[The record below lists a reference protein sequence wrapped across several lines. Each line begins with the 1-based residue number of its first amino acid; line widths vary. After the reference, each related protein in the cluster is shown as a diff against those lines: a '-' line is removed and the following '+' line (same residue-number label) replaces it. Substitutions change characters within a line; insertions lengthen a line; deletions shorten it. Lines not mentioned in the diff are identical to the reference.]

1 MGKSRGHNNIPRPQ
15 PKPLPRPQPKPV
27 SKTSSSFLD
36 VMEDGR
42 EFESLLK
49 YSFIN
54 ANPILELRT
63 GLQEIA
69 TIRKRACICY
79 VANVVSPTSASISI
93 DDSDD
98 LPFSEMIASLP
109 KDVKDIDIVL
119 VTPGGFA
126 KQVAKFVNKLRPR
139 FDSVAFIILNK
150 SMSAGTIF
158 AMSGDEII
166 MADQSQIGP
175 IDPQVPSKNG
185 GLLPAQSLMTLID
198 DIQKRGEALIRAGKK
213 PLWTD
218 LHILSNLDPKEV
230 GNAINA
236 SKYSVQLVEQ
246 YLLDYKF
253 KNWFTHSDG
262 TTPVTLEEKKKRANE
277 IAELL
282 CDNSKW
288 KIHGHAITR
297 EAAWDVCKLKI
308 THAENINGMDR
319 AMKRLWALFYWVF
332 ENTPITKI
340 FLSDNYCII
349 RQDNSKKDTKK

>member
-1 MGKSRGHNNIPRPQ
+1 MGKSRGHNNPPRPL
-15 PKPLPRPQPKPV
+15 PKPKPT

-49 YSFIN
+49 YTFVN
-54 ANPILELRT
+54 ANPILELRK

-69 TIRKRACICY
+69 RIRNRACICY
-79 VANVVSPTSASISI
+79 VTNVVSPTSVSISI

-98 LPFSEMIASLP
+98 LPFSEMLASLP
-109 KDVKDIDIVL
+109 KSIKDIDIVL
-119 VTPGGFA
+119 VTPGGYA

-139 FDSVAFIILNK
+139 FDSIGFIILNK
-150 SMSAGTIF
+150 AMSAGTIF

-166 MADQSQIGP
+166 MAAQSQIGP

-185 GLLPAQSLMTLID
+185 ELLPAQSLLTLID
-198 DIQKRGEALIRAGKK
+198 EIQKRGEEQINAGKK

-218 LHILSNLDPKEV
+218 LHLLSSLDPKEI

-246 YLLDYKF
+246 YLSDYKF
-253 KNWFTHSDG
+253 KNWNIHSDG
-262 TTPVTLEEKKKRANE
+262 ITPVTDQEKKDRAND

-297 EAAWDVCKLKI
+297 EAAWDVCKLRI
-308 THAENINGMDR
+308 THSEEIEGLDR
-319 AMKRLWALFYWVF
+319 AMKRLWALFYWIF
-332 ENTPITKI
+332 ENTPISKV
-340 FLSDNYCII
+340 FLSDNYCIL
-349 RQDNSKKDTKK
+349 RQDNSKIKPPQK